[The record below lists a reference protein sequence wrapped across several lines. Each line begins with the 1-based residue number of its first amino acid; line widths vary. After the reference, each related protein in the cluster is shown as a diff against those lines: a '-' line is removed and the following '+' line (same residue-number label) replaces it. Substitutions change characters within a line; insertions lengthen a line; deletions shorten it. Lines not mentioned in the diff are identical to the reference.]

1 LIYLKNGNKLS
12 SRSKFHSKPSSY
24 QDKSVFNKA
33 MCSQNL
39 ENPYQVTVMSESESM
54 NLQEESQ
61 NNHSPTLPGDGHHET
76 DEHQKSE
83 QPSDVELEVEEE
95 GIHGGDDPSEHA
107 SKDSLGK
114 KKDHREGFTAQFED
128 FKKAFDGQIDP
139 ESKLQLAIDF
149 MEASLAQGGT
159 PHFRSFWEARRF
171 CLPLF
176 KENIS
181 PSIRNHLWTKY
192 SELSKEARRLKEI
205 LDEQSAFAVEQIE
218 IAIQALEG
226 DISQFDQQLDKA
238 AFTESLAFPQMLANH
253 YDIYQNLQKQL
264 NILNAHA
271 SRINALRKELLKTE
285 MRVRHKNKF
294 FQRLSAAGDQVFPR
308 RKELI
313 KQISHQF
320 SDDVDQ
326 FIKKHFG
333 EETSHESLY
342 VLREEIKTLQ
352 GLAKVLTLNT
362 HSFTQTRTHLSKCWD
377 QIKTEEKERKK
388 ERANQRVLFKQNSE
402 EIEKQIAAL
411 KETLEKNE
419 ETPAEAQK
427 KVEQIVVQMRK
438 VELGR
443 DELKM
448 LRDALGEIR
457 KTIYEK
463 IRDEENSRQQ
473 QENERNRQKKEKY
486 KILKEQSEQLLQ
498 NHESQEVE
506 QLVNDRDALL
516 QQIHDSSLTKNEK
529 QELERLLKPL
539 RDIITEKKEREMMA
553 LSEDD
558 RQALQQLQNILKQRK
573 ERRQEIKNQLEVLRK
588 TAGSSSLDFEKAMS
602 IKTQINEE
610 KERLEKANQAILEI
624 ERKIVEVKVKIRG

>member
-1 LIYLKNGNKLS
+1 
-12 SRSKFHSKPSSY
+12 
-24 QDKSVFNKA
+24 

-54 NLQEESQ
+54 SLQEESQ
-61 NNHSPTLPGDGHHET
+61 NNHSPTLPGDGHHES
-76 DEHQKSE
+76 DEHQQSS
-83 QPSDVELEVEEE
+83 QPTHGELEVEEE
-95 GIHGGDDPSEHA
+95 GIRGGDDPSEQHA
-107 SKDSLGK
+107 IKDSLGK
-114 KKDHREGFTAQFED
+114 KKDQKEGYTVQFEA
-128 FKKAFDGQIDP
+128 FKKAFEEQIDP

-181 PSIRNHLWTKY
+181 PPLRNTLWTKY

-218 IAIQALEG
+218 IAINALEA
-226 DISQFDQQLDKA
+226 DISQFDQQLDKI
-238 AFTESLAFPQMLANH
+238 AFTEPLAFPQMLANH

-294 FQRLSAAGDQVFPR
+294 FQRLSAAGDQVFPK

-333 EETSHESLY
+333 EQASHESLY

-362 HSFTQTRTHLSKCWD
+362 HSFTQTRTHLSECWD
-377 QIKTEEKERKK
+377 QIKIEEKERKK

-402 EIEKQIAAL
+402 EIEKQIATL

-419 ETPAEAQK
+419 ETPVEAQK
-427 KVEQIVVQMRK
+427 KVEQIVAQMRK

-443 DELKM
+443 DELKT

-457 KTIYEK
+457 KIIYEK
-463 IRDEENSRQQ
+463 IRIEEDSRQQ

-486 KILKEQSEQLLQ
+486 KILKDEAERLLQ
-498 NHESQEVE
+498 NNESQEVN
-506 QLVNDRDALL
+506 QLVEDRDAIL
-516 QQIHDSSLTKNEK
+516 QQIHDSALTKNEK

-588 TAGSSSLDFEKAMS
+588 MAGSSSLDFEKAMS
-602 IKTQINEE
+602 TKTQINEE
-610 KERLEKANQAILEI
+610 KERLEKANQAIQDI
-624 ERKIVEVKVKIRG
+624 ERKIAEVQVKIRG